1 MIFYAWKISITYQ
14 QSWGTINSH
23 SGQKYYFKLRMLQH
37 CSFEIPKSEFI
48 QTSSFYVFYEA
59 TAVKFKI
66 HCSHNRLW
74 LDYLTGCSRL
84 IWIGNVLFSLLVA
97 PFLARQMVQ
106 QFQSRAKELTNSWKI
121 LSIPLPLSGRVAILS
136 SAYLRFLQTRY
147 LKKKKALKCSKL
159 LQNKFQ
165 KTRVSDWAWCWLS
178 LTGKQIFL
186 WPRQNQL
193 LKCSRRIWHL
203 FTSEACER

>member
-1 MIFYAWKISITYQ
+1 MDKNITLNLGCYN
-14 QSWGTINSH
+14 IAP
-23 SGQKYYFKLRMLQH
+23 LR
-37 CSFEIPKSEFI
+37 FPEAEFI

-59 TAVKFKI
+59 IAVKFKI

-147 LKKKKALKCSKL
+147 LKKKKIALKCSKL